1 MNIDATTVRRKMDL
15 RLMSQKDLADA
26 AGVSGSTVS
35 SALAKGTCSPE
46 TTRKLA
52 NALGVDPGKLVQTD

>member
-1 MNIDATTVRRKMDL
+1 MDL

>member
-1 MNIDATTVRRKMDL
+1 MNIDTTAIRRKMNL
-15 RLMSQKDLADA
+15 LLMSQQDLAVA
-26 AGVSGSTVS
+26 AGISGSTVS

-52 NALGVDPGKLVQTD
+52 NALGVEPGKLVQTD